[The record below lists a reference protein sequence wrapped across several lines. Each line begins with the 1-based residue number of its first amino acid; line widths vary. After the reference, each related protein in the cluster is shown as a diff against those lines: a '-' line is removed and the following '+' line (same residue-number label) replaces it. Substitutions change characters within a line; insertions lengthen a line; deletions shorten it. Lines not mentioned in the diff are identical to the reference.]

1 MWVFKRTTSYF
12 FGFSDTILKQLG
24 FSKSSFAVAS
34 KVADEEESKKFE
46 EEVMEFGAPSPMFTI
61 LATLALLSL
70 FTVVEGIMKV
80 IMDMQAQVIDS
91 LLLQILPCG
100 VLVFMNL
107 PIYQGLFFF
116 RKDAIRMPYSVTYQS
131 IPLAL
136 LTYAAAL
143 Y

>member
-1 MWVFKRTTSYF
+1 
-12 FGFSDTILKQLG
+12 
-24 FSKSSFAVAS
+24 
-34 KVADEEESKKFE
+34 
-46 EEVMEFGAPSPMFTI
+46 MEFGAPSPMFTI
-61 LATLALLSL
+61 LATLALLNL
-70 FTVVEGIMKV
+70 FTVVEGIMK
-80 IMDMQAQVIDS
+80 
-91 LLLQILPCG
+91 ILPCG

-107 PIYQGLFFF
+107 PIYQGLFFL